1 MGLSLVETLYR
12 IEDEFDITVPNEVS
26 ETLVTPRMVIDYLM
40 SLPKVSEKWSREY
53 VFLSVMM
60 IIEEESGFNRENF
73 NEDSRFIEDLRMD

>member
-53 VFLSVMM
+53 VFLSVM